1 MIAGVANWVPCNL
14 VHADDYSPVEAVAYD
29 DAGLSVKYRVNGGVV
44 QTKTL
49 ALADWSE
56 GAAGGYSIQFS
67 AEECGTLGV
76 LDYWVEYTGCVPYYG
91 SMNVTAPVGVPGD
104 TMSSLLNSMAGVIA
118 IRLGGL

>member
-14 VHADDYSPVEAVAYD
+14 IQSDDYSPVEAVAYD

-56 GAAGGYSIQFS
+56 GAAGGYSVQFS
-67 AEECGTLGV
+67 AEECGTLGSF
-76 LDYWVEYTGCVPYYG
+76 DYWVEYPGCVPYYG
-91 SMNVTAPVGVPGD
+91 SLNNTAAVGVPGD
-104 TMSSLLNSMAGVIA
+104 TMGELLNTMAGIIA
-118 IRLGGL
+118 LRLGNL